1 MHGVEY
7 IQYWVPIVAYT
18 CGTMLYG
25 RYVWYQGGG
34 TGLRVLST
42 GLGGSGGCGIGQ
54 RESVWCA
61 KNPGMPGACHA
72 GRGSRRGGRARGR
85 VVGEH
90 RVLTGSLPRD
100 ASRHSPISS
109 NQEGRTG
116 PQQGRS
122 KQHQRHPAPP
132 LGELTVNLCLSLKS
146 PVPVIEFL

>member
-1 MHGVEY
+1 MVCQEPRHAWSMPCGAGVE
-7 IQYWVPIVAYT
+7 
-18 CGTMLYG
+18 GTS
-25 RYVWYQGGG
+25 R
-34 TGLRVLST
+34 
-42 GLGGSGGCGIGQ
+42 
-54 RESVWCA
+54 
-61 KNPGMPGACHA
+61 GA
-72 GRGSRRGGRARGR
+72 RAGR

-90 RVLTGSLPRD
+90 RVLRGSLPRD